1 MEDNEKYINSILSIE
16 KALKNNPVLYEKKGK
31 NEDEEEKIEL
41 SDVALLNLSDAEVK
55 PIKQEDGKIIS
66 IIQIN
71 GVLENGENIE
81 IILDEN
87 GKDMACIF
95 RNKFKL
101 TPRMEREIL
110 SKAITGKIKGTHI
123 NDEIIRKAL
132 FPESL
137 EDLEKEIEENNL
149 IPKNVEETI
158 KKIKAKDPKTNI
170 EAVVEREEELEQ
182 EAKEAKEETKEE
194 VLLPDDVR
202 DEVARIRSTE
212 GARLKH
218 VLLTKN
224 PSSISDKLVDN
235 AGLRD
240 NGEPVY
246 CLSFENR
253 SLEIDS
259 DRVIFVQ
266 GTRVIDDRRYDED
279 ATRVLVPYRNSSVV
293 HNVEDNENKVVYT
306 DLDGHTTV
314 EDMETEPRDLSLAQK
329 ELVAEELRKLD
340 KAEKMIRESDMPLE
354 SKIEECQ
361 KINRKRIELFNEHG
375 LKVPEIRDE
384 MRGDD
389 EIGEEIQNDIKAGE
403 EVDEDD
409 GRDPRETKH
418 ERGEIE

>member
-1 MEDNEKYINSILSIE
+1 MEDNEKYIKSRLSIE

-31 NEDEEEKIEL
+31 NEDEEKIEL
-41 SDVALLNLSDAEVK
+41 SDVALLNLSDAEMI
-55 PIKQEDGKIIS
+55 PIKQEDGKVIQ

-81 IILDEN
+81 IILDED

-95 RNKFKL
+95 RGKFKL
-101 TPRMEREIL
+101 TPRLEREIL

-132 FPESL
+132 FPESM

-158 KKIKAKDPKTNI
+158 KKIKSKDPKTNV

-182 EAKEAKEETKEE
+182 EEQEETREE
-194 VLLPDDVR
+194 LLLPDDVR

-259 DRVIFVQ
+259 DRVVFVQ

-279 ATRVLVPYRNSSVV
+279 ATRVLVPYRNSTVV

-314 EDMETEPRDLSLAQK
+314 EDMETEPRDLTLVQKESLARDLK
-329 ELVAEELRKLD
+329 KLD
-340 KAEKMIRESDMPLE
+340 DAERQIRESDMPLE
-354 SKIEECQ
+354 LKIEECQ

-375 LKVPEIRDE
+375 LRVPEIRDE

-409 GRDPRETKH
+409 GHDPREAKH